1 MRFINFLLGFIFL
14 TCPKGHCWIGL
25 HLQYRGCSHLAWQT
39 LQKGEREGSV
49 MTVWLLGRVRRPSCW
64 DAVLLC
70 VSQTSPGFLHS
81 YWLWPSSL
89 EGLSSNA
96 FCQVFQFWWN
106 RVLLV
111 HYNKKLLFQIKKKK
125 SHVWHLSFPLPPCG
139 RTVWLARAS
148 SQPDSLRKL
157 GCFQGRAQ
165 KWKLPG
171 LPLKNKKQKTFYST
185 CNFETISDLQKHC
198 RNSTNESVY
207 LSPRFPTPYI
217 ITVLVLWSARILDW
231 EVSEHCFQHSSYW
244 SKQPQ
249 VCVSGMDSGGGEL
262 DFTPWWASGKAT
274 CQMAFGLGD
283 LWKHCHKSPWC

>member
-1 MRFINFLLGFIFL
+1 
-14 TCPKGHCWIGL
+14 
-25 HLQYRGCSHLAWQT
+25 
-39 LQKGEREGSV
+39 
-49 MTVWLLGRVRRPSCW
+49 MTVWVSGRVRRPSGW
-64 DAVLLC
+64 DAVLL
-70 VSQTSPGFLHS
+70 GILHS
-81 YWLWPSSL
+81 WASPLLLALTRFPWRFKFNHVLSTVSVLVKSCTSGSLKQEIVLSNKEKKITCLASLFPPPS
-89 EGLSSNA
+89 
-96 FCQVFQFWWN
+96 
-106 RVLLV
+106 
-111 HYNKKLLFQIKKKK
+111 
-125 SHVWHLSFPLPPCG
+125 CG
-139 RTVWLARAS
+139 RAVWLARAS
-148 SQPDSLRKL
+148 SHPDSLRKL
-157 GCFQGRAQ
+157 GCFQSRVQ

-217 ITVLVLWSARILDW
+217 ITVLVLWAARILDW

-262 DFTPWWASGKAT
+262 DFTLWWASGKAT

-283 LWKHCHKSPWC
+283 LWKHCHKSPWW